1 MKRIKLFENFDL
13 ERLKSGID
21 DVFVELKDNGFGVR
35 KVVSN
40 DGLII
45 HITGIVDPNY
55 NRSTFEFS
63 EIEEYVLMLIDYVN
77 IYLPKYKD
85 DIRFIGSDSDFDRI
99 IDTNSIDNVKTRLYW
114 NQVENKEYKLRS
126 FKVCFGDTRITK
138 VIAES
143 LSSSIMADMIRND
156 EELKRLWGNIEDIFV
171 ELKDDKYN
179 VSITSYNSITG
190 LDITLRSPRLMGV
203 RYFSPIKYENIVDY
217 ISTLEDFMKDYY
229 SNDEIT
235 FLYVYYDNNDRVNST
250 HKLSEE
256 LLKKYFISK
265 IVITV
270 QKNHEKIIQRQK
282 DKYKYLTE
290 SNWNSDV
297 YKIENDLSDMFVE
310 LFDEGY
316 DVLIGHHQDTLTL
329 SIRRDD
335 KQKFNLADVR
345 EYFLMAEE
353 YFRDINKDIKIIYD
367 GIGATSK
374 LPKNKLIKTIQMIV
388 WN

>member
-1 MKRIKLFENFDL
+1 MRIKLFENFDL

-21 DVFVELKDNGFGVR
+21 DVLIELKDNGFNIR
-35 KVVSN
+35 KIASN
-40 DGLII
+40 DSLTI
-45 HITGIVDPNY
+45 HIMSPP
-55 NRSTFEFS
+55 FEFS
-63 EIEEYVLMLIDYVN
+63 TIEEYVLMLIDYVN
-77 IYLPKYKD
+77 TYLPKYKD
-85 DIRFIGSDSDFDRI
+85 DVRFLGFDSDFDKI
-99 IDTNSIDNVKTRLYW
+99 IDTDSIDDINTRLSW
-114 NQVENKEYKLRS
+114 NEAENKEYLLRS
-126 FKVCFGDTRITK
+126 FKVCFGDGKFTK

-143 LSSSIMADMIRND
+143 YIDDMIVSDD
-156 EELKRLWGNIEDIFV
+156 ELRRMWNNIEDIFV

-203 RYFSPIKYENIVDY
+203 RYFASIKYENIVDY

-229 SNDEIT
+229 SNDEVT

-265 IVITV
+265 IVISV

-297 YKIENDLSDMFVE
+297 IKIESDLSDMFVE

-335 KQKFNLADVR
+335 RKRFNLANVR

-353 YFRDINKDIKIIYD
+353 YFKDINKDIKIIYD
-367 GIGATSK
+367 GVGTTSK
-374 LPKNKLIKTIQMIV
+374 LPKNRVIKSIQMIV

>member
-21 DVFVELKDNGFGVR
+21 DVLVELIDNGFNVR
-35 KVVSN
+35 KMASN

-45 HITGIVDPNY
+45 NIIKP
-55 NRSTFEFS
+55 SFEFS

-77 IYLPKYKD
+77 TYLPKYKD
-85 DIRFIGSDSDFDRI
+85 VRFIGSDSDFDRI
-99 IDTNSIDNVKTRLYW
+99 IDSYSIDYIKTRLFW
-114 NQVENKEYKLRS
+114 NEAEGKEYKFRT
-126 FKVCFGDTRITK
+126 FKVCFGDTRINK
-138 VIAES
+138 VVAES
-143 LSSSIMADMIRND
+143 YIDDMIVSDD
-156 EELKRLWGNIEDIFV
+156 ELRRMWNNIEDIFV
-171 ELKDDKYN
+171 ELKDDRYN
-179 VSITSYNSITG
+179 ISITSYNSTTG
-190 LDITLRSPRLMGV
+190 LDITLSSPRVKYGTGV
-203 RYFSPIKYENIVDY
+203 RYSLPLKYESIVDY
-217 ISTLEDFMKDYY
+217 IITLEDFMKDYY

-256 LLKKYFISK
+256 LFKKYYISK
-265 IVITV
+265 IVISV
-270 QKNHEKIIQRQK
+270 QKNNEKIIQRQK

-297 YKIENDLSDMFVE
+297 IKIESDLSDMFVE

-335 KQKFNLADVR
+335 RLKFNLADVR

-367 GIGATSK
+367 GIGTTSK
-374 LPKNKLIKTIQMIV
+374 LPKNKLIKSIQMIV

>member
-1 MKRIKLFENFDL
+1 MKIIKLFENFDL
-13 ERLKSGID
+13 EKLKSGID
-21 DVFVELKDNGFGVR
+21 DVLVELKDNGFNVR
-35 KVVSN
+35 KIVN
-40 DGLII
+40 DSSISI
-45 HITGIVDPNY
+45 HIIKTGDE
-55 NRSTFEFS
+55 FEFND
-63 EIEEYVLMLIDYVN
+63 IEEYVIMLVDYVN
-77 IYLPKYKD
+77 TYLPKYKD
-85 DIRFIGSDSDFDRI
+85 EVKFMGFDGDLDKVVESDS
-99 IDTNSIDNVKTRLYW
+99 IDVINTRLAW
-114 NQVENKEYKLRS
+114 NEAEDKGYKLRT
-126 FKVCFGDTRITK
+126 FKVSFGDTRITK

-143 LSSSIMADMIRND
+143 YIDDMIVSD

-190 LDITLRSPRLMGV
+190 LDITFMSPRVKYGTGV
-203 RYFSPIKYENIVDY
+203 RYSLPLKYESIVDY
-217 ISTLEDFMKDYY
+217 IITLEDFMKDYY
-229 SNDEIT
+229 SNDEVT
-235 FLYVYYDNNDRVNST
+235 FLYTYYDNNDRINST

-256 LLKKYFISK
+256 LLKKYYLTK
-265 IVITV
+265 IVISV
-270 QKNHEKIIQRQK
+270 QKNNEKIIQRQK

-290 SNWNSDV
+290 SNWNNDV

-310 LFDEGY
+310 LFDAGY

-335 KQKFNLADVR
+335 RQKFNLADVR

-367 GIGATSK
+367 GIGTTSK
-374 LPKNKLIKTIQMIV
+374 LPKNKLIKSIQMIV

>member
-1 MKRIKLFENFDL
+1 MKIKLFENFDL

-21 DVFVELKDNGFGVR
+21 DVLVELKDNDFNVR
-35 KVVSN
+35 KIVN
-40 DGLII
+40 DSSISI
-45 HITGIVDPNY
+45 HIIKSGD
-55 NRSTFEFS
+55 SFEFN
-63 EIEEYVLMLIDYVN
+63 EIEEYVLMLVDYVN
-77 IYLPKYKD
+77 TYLPKYKGDVKFMGFD
-85 DIRFIGSDSDFDRI
+85 DDLNKIVESDS
-99 IDTNSIDNVKTRLYW
+99 IDVINTRLFW
-114 NQVENKEYKLRS
+114 NEAENKEYKLRT
-126 FKVCFGDTRITK
+126 FKVCFGDGRFTK

-143 LSSSIMADMIRND
+143 YIDDMIVSD

-171 ELKDDKYN
+171 ELKDDRYN
-179 VSITSYNSITG
+179 VKITSYNSITG
-190 LDITLRSPRLMGV
+190 LDITLMSPRVVTSNGFKL
-203 RYFSPIKYENIVDY
+203 SKAPLTYEKIVDY
-217 ISTLEDFMKDYY
+217 INTFEDFMKDYY

-235 FLYVYYDNNDRVNST
+235 FLYTYYDNNDRINST
-250 HKLSEE
+250 RNLSKE
-256 LLKKYFISK
+256 LLKKYYLTK
-265 IVITV
+265 IVISV
-270 QKNHEKIIQRQK
+270 QKNNEKIIQRQK

-297 YKIENDLSDMFVE
+297 LKIENDLSDMFVE

-367 GIGATSK
+367 GVGTGASGVR
-374 LPKNKLIKTIQMIV
+374 LPKNRLIKSIQMIV

>member
-1 MKRIKLFENFDL
+1 MRIKLFENFDL

-21 DVFVELKDNGFGVR
+21 DVLVELKDNGFNIR
-35 KVVSN
+35 KIASN
-40 DGLII
+40 DSLTI
-45 HITGIVDPNY
+45 HIMSPP
-55 NRSTFEFS
+55 FEFS
-63 EIEEYVLMLIDYVN
+63 TIEEYVLMLIDYVN
-77 IYLPKYKD
+77 TYLPKYKD
-85 DIRFIGSDSDFDRI
+85 DVRFLGFDSDFDKI
-99 IDTNSIDNVKTRLYW
+99 IDTDSIDDINTRLSW
-114 NQVENKEYKLRS
+114 NEAENKEYLLRS
-126 FKVCFGDTRITK
+126 FKVCFGDGKFTK

-143 LSSSIMADMIRND
+143 YIDDMIVSDD
-156 EELKRLWGNIEDIFV
+156 ELRRMWNNIEDIFV

-190 LDITLRSPRLMGV
+190 LDITLSSPRVKYGTGV
-203 RYFSPIKYENIVDY
+203 RYSLPIKYENIVDY

-229 SNDEIT
+229 ISDEVT
-235 FLYVYYDNNDRVNST
+235 FLYTYYDGSDRVNST

-256 LLKKYFISK
+256 LLKKYYISK
-265 IVITV
+265 IVISV
-270 QKNHEKIIQRQK
+270 QKNNEKIIQRQK

-290 SNWNSDV
+290 SNWNNDV

-335 KQKFNLADVR
+335 RKRFNLANVR

-353 YFRDINKDIKIIYD
+353 YFKDINKDIKIIYD
-367 GIGATSK
+367 GVGTGSSGVK
-374 LPKNKLIKTIQMIV
+374 LPKNRVIKSIQMIV

>member
-1 MKRIKLFENFDL
+1 MKIIKLFENFDL
-13 ERLKSGID
+13 EKLKSGID
-21 DVFVELKDNGFGVR
+21 DVLVELKDNGFNVR
-35 KVVSN
+35 KIVN
-40 DGLII
+40 DSSISI
-45 HITGIVDPNY
+45 HIIKTGDE
-55 NRSTFEFS
+55 FEFND
-63 EIEEYVLMLIDYVN
+63 IEEYVIMLVDYVN
-77 IYLPKYKD
+77 TYLPKYKD
-85 DIRFIGSDSDFDRI
+85 EVKFMGFDGDLDKVVESDS
-99 IDTNSIDNVKTRLYW
+99 IDVINTRLAW
-114 NQVENKEYKLRS
+114 NEAEDKGYKLRT
-126 FKVCFGDTRITK
+126 FKVSFGDTRITK

-143 LSSSIMADMIRND
+143 YIDDMIVDD
-156 EELKRLWGNIEDIFV
+156 EELKKLWGNIEDIFV

-190 LDITLRSPRLMGV
+190 LDITLSSPRVKYGTGV
-203 RYFSPIKYENIVDY
+203 RYSLPIKYENIVDY

-229 SNDEIT
+229 ISDEVT
-235 FLYVYYDNNDRVNST
+235 FLYTYYDGSDRVNST

-256 LLKKYFISK
+256 LLKKYYISK
-265 IVITV
+265 IVISV
-270 QKNHEKIIQRQK
+270 QKNNEKIIQRQK

-297 YKIENDLSDMFVE
+297 IKIESDLSDMFVE
-310 LFDEGY
+310 LFDTGY

-329 SIRRDD
+329 SIKRDD
-335 KQKFNLADVR
+335 RQKFNLADVR

-367 GIGATSK
+367 GIGTTSK

>member
-21 DVFVELKDNGFGVR
+21 DVLVELKDNGFNIR
-35 KVVSN
+35 KIASN
-40 DGLII
+40 DSLTI
-45 HITGIVDPNY
+45 HIMSPA
-55 NRSTFEFS
+55 FEFS

-77 IYLPKYKD
+77 TYLPKYKD
-85 DIRFIGSDSDFDRI
+85 DVRFLGFDSDFDKI
-99 IDTNSIDNVKTRLYW
+99 IDTDSIDDINTRLAW
-114 NQVENKEYKLRS
+114 NEAENKEYLLRS
-126 FKVCFGDTRITK
+126 FKVCFGDGKFTK

-143 LSSSIMADMIRND
+143 YIDDMIVSDD
-156 EELKRLWGNIEDIFV
+156 ELRRMWNNIEDIFV
-171 ELKDDKYN
+171 ELKDDRYN
-179 VSITSYNSITG
+179 VSITSYNSTTG
-190 LDITLRSPRLMGV
+190 LDITLISPRVITSTGFKL
-203 RYFSPIKYENIVDY
+203 SKAPLTYEKIVDY
-217 ISTLEDFMKDYY
+217 TNTFEDFMKDYY
-229 SNDEIT
+229 KNDIIT
-235 FLYVYYDNNDRVNST
+235 FLYTYYDDTSRVNST

-256 LLKKYFISK
+256 LLKKYYISK
-265 IVITV
+265 IVISV
-270 QKNHEKIIQRQK
+270 QKNNEKIIQRQK

-367 GIGATSK
+367 GIGTTSK
-374 LPKNKLIKTIQMIV
+374 IPKNKLIKTIQMIV

>member
-1 MKRIKLFENFDL
+1 MRRIKLFENFDL
-13 ERLKSGID
+13 EKLKSGID
-21 DVFVELKDNGFGVR
+21 DVLIELKDNGFNIR
-35 KVVSN
+35 KIASN
-40 DGLII
+40 DSLTI
-45 HITGIVDPNY
+45 HIMSPP
-55 NRSTFEFS
+55 FEFS
-63 EIEEYVLMLIDYVN
+63 TIEEYVLMLIDYVN
-77 IYLPKYKD
+77 TYLPKYKD
-85 DIRFIGSDSDFDRI
+85 DVRFLGFDSDFDKI
-99 IDTNSIDNVKTRLYW
+99 IDTDSIDDINTRLSW
-114 NQVENKEYKLRS
+114 NEAENKEYLLRS
-126 FKVCFGDTRITK
+126 FKVCFGDGKFTK

-143 LSSSIMADMIRND
+143 YIDDMIVSDD
-156 EELKRLWGNIEDIFV
+156 ELRRMWNNIEDIFV

-203 RYFSPIKYENIVDY
+203 RYFASIKYENIVDY

-229 SNDEIT
+229 SNDEVT

-265 IVITV
+265 IVISV

-297 YKIENDLSDMFVE
+297 IKIESDLSDMFVE

-335 KQKFNLADVR
+335 RKRFNLANVR

-353 YFRDINKDIKIIYD
+353 YFKDINKDIKIIYD
-367 GIGATSK
+367 GVGTTSK
-374 LPKNKLIKTIQMIV
+374 LPKNRVIKSIQMIV

>member
-1 MKRIKLFENFDL
+1 MKIIKLFENFDL
-13 ERLKSGID
+13 EKLKSGID
-21 DVFVELKDNGFGVR
+21 DVLVELKDNGFNVR
-35 KVVSN
+35 KIVN
-40 DGLII
+40 DSSISI
-45 HITGIVDPNY
+45 HIIKTGDE
-55 NRSTFEFS
+55 FEFND
-63 EIEEYVLMLIDYVN
+63 IEEYVIMLVDYVN
-77 IYLPKYKD
+77 TYLPKYKD
-85 DIRFIGSDSDFDRI
+85 EVKFMGFDGDLDKVVESDS
-99 IDTNSIDNVKTRLYW
+99 IDVINTRLAW
-114 NQVENKEYKLRS
+114 NEAEDKGYKLRT
-126 FKVCFGDTRITK
+126 FKVSFGDTRITK

-367 GIGATSK
+367 GIGTTSK
-374 LPKNKLIKTIQMIV
+374 IPKNKLIKTIQMIV

>member
-1 MKRIKLFENFDL
+1 MRRIKLFENFDL
-13 ERLKSGID
+13 EKLKSGID
-21 DVFVELKDNGFGVR
+21 DVLVELKDNGFTTR
-35 KVVSN
+35 KMVS
-40 DGLII
+40 DDSII
-45 HITGIVDPNY
+45 VFIVKPLTNGGE
-55 NRSTFEFS
+55 FEFS
-63 EIEEYVLMLIDYVN
+63 EIEDYVLMLIDYIN
-77 IYLPKYKD
+77 TYFPKYKD
-85 DIRFIGSDSDFDRI
+85 DVKFIGSDCDFDKI
-99 IDTNSIDNVKTRLYW
+99 VNTDTIDNVKSTLYW
-114 NQVENKEYKLRS
+114 NELENREYKLNS
-126 FKVCFGDTRITK
+126 FRVCFGDTRITK

-143 LSSSIMADMIRND
+143 YIDDMIVDD
-156 EELKRLWGNIEDIFV
+156 EELKRLWSNIEDIFV
-171 ELKDDKYN
+171 ELKDDRYN

-190 LDITLRSPRLMGV
+190 LDITLMSPRVKYGTGV
-203 RYFSPIKYENIVDY
+203 RYSLPLKYESIVDY
-217 ISTLEDFMKDYY
+217 IITLEDFMKDYY

-256 LLKKYFISK
+256 LFKKYYISK
-265 IVITV
+265 IVISV
-270 QKNHEKIIQRQK
+270 QKNNEKIIQRQK

-297 YKIENDLSDMFVE
+297 IKIENDLSDMFVE

-335 KQKFNLADVR
+335 RQKFNLADVR

-353 YFRDINKDIKIIYD
+353 YFKDINKDIKIIYD
-367 GIGATSK
+367 GIGTTSK
-374 LPKNKLIKTIQMIV
+374 LPKNKLIKSIQMIV

>member
-1 MKRIKLFENFDL
+1 MNRIKLFENFDL
-13 ERLKSGID
+13 EKLKSGID
-21 DVFVELKDNGFGVR
+21 DVLVELKDNGFTVR
-35 KVVSN
+35 KMVS
-40 DGLII
+40 DSSII
-45 HITGIVDPNY
+45 IFIVKPLTNGGE
-55 NRSTFEFS
+55 FEFS
-63 EIEEYVLMLIDYVN
+63 EIEDYVLMLIDYVN
-77 IYLPKYKD
+77 TYFPKYKD
-85 DIRFIGSDSDFDRI
+85 DVKFIGSDCDFDKI
-99 IDTNSIDNVKTRLYW
+99 VNTDTIDNVKSTLYW
-114 NQVENKEYKLRS
+114 NELENREYKLNS
-126 FKVCFGDTRITK
+126 FRVCFGDTRITK

-143 LSSSIMADMIRND
+143 YIDDMIVDD
-156 EELKRLWGNIEDIFV
+156 EELKRLWSNIEDIFV
-171 ELKDDKYN
+171 ELKDDRYN

-190 LDITLRSPRLMGV
+190 LDITLMSPRVVTSTGFKLSKAPLT
-203 RYFSPIKYENIVDY
+203 YQKIVDY
-217 ISTLEDFMKDYY
+217 TNTFEDFMKDYY
-229 SNDEIT
+229 SNDEVT
-235 FLYVYYDNNDRVNST
+235 FLYTYYDNNDRINST

-256 LLKKYFISK
+256 LLKKYYLTK
-265 IVITV
+265 IVISV
-270 QKNHEKIIQRQK
+270 QKNNEKIIQRQK

-316 DVLIGHHQDTLTL
+316 EVLIGHHQDTLTL

-367 GIGATSK
+367 GIGTTSK
-374 LPKNKLIKTIQMIV
+374 LPKNKLIKSIQMIV

>member
-1 MKRIKLFENFDL
+1 
-13 ERLKSGID
+13 
-21 DVFVELKDNGFGVR
+21 
-35 KVVSN
+35 
-40 DGLII
+40 
-45 HITGIVDPNY
+45 
-55 NRSTFEFS
+55 
-63 EIEEYVLMLIDYVN
+63 
-77 IYLPKYKD
+77 
-85 DIRFIGSDSDFDRI
+85 
-99 IDTNSIDNVKTRLYW
+99 
-114 NQVENKEYKLRS
+114 
-126 FKVCFGDTRITK
+126 
-138 VIAES
+138 
-143 LSSSIMADMIRND
+143 
-156 EELKRLWGNIEDIFV
+156 
-171 ELKDDKYN
+171 
-179 VSITSYNSITG
+179 
-190 LDITLRSPRLMGV
+190 MGV
-203 RYFSPIKYENIVDY
+203 SYFASIKYENIVDY

-229 SNDEIT
+229 SNDEVT

-265 IVITV
+265 IVISV

-297 YKIENDLSDMFVE
+297 IKIESDLSDMFVE

-335 KQKFNLADVR
+335 RKRFNLANVR

-353 YFRDINKDIKIIYD
+353 YFKDINKDIKIIYD
-367 GIGATSK
+367 GVGTTSK
-374 LPKNKLIKTIQMIV
+374 LPKNRVIKSIQMIV